1 MSWERGR
8 PSRRPSDAGLPRGH
22 RLPHRPPAHFPPPA
36 SLRFCLSRGVPAP
49 RPGSKFHPHPLW
61 TIPPFLEEAGRFPQG
76 RFLLPVLCLANSFQ
90 AAPNLSSFPNSLTPP
105 ALLRGGGSLSSRVTH
120 PSRSPWQGPCSVPAP
135 GSQASGW
142 ASCPPAPPPHL
153 WDEPLHVEGQ
163 RPGQGLPDLYPGH

>member
-105 ALLRGGGSLSSRVTH
+105 ALLRGALSAAGSPIPPGLRGRALA
-120 PSRSPWQGPCSVPAP
+120 PSRRQGLRPLAGRLAP
-135 GSQASGW
+135 L
-142 ASCPPAPPPHL
+142 PPPHL